1 MDIHYEKNGV
11 SFVWNA
17 RKAAVNA
24 IKHDGITFDQAA
36 EAFFDPFLKLVDA
49 DRNHESRDAVI
60 GYDEKGRC
68 CLLCILRLKVNLSGL
83 FRPERPR

>member
-17 RKAAVNA
+17 RKAAANV

-49 DRNHESRDAVI
+49 GRNHESRDAVI
-60 GYDEKGRC
+60 GYNEKGC
-68 CLLCILRLKVNLSGL
+68 WLKVSLSGL
-83 FRPERPR
+83 FRPARPH